1 MKTSLIVD
9 KTGEPYN
16 LSPMANAFQAAG
28 AGQNGELSNWGAL
41 PQTADSALIPNLETL
56 NARTGDATRNGGFA
70 KGGVQLHVD
79 HIVGHQWKIV
89 CKPNFTVLGIDP
101 KVGRAWAKEVEALF
115 TNYAEDPDCWI
126 DVERKRTLTMIAR
139 NSVHINTTKGEV
151 FAKME
156 WMKPGYGRDYQT
168 AVNLI
173 DTSRICN
180 PNEQDNQSKLRAGV
194 KLGFYGEALGYHVRT
209 SSQADSVLGENGY
222 SWVYVPKRLKWGR
235 MQMLHIFEPEAE
247 GQTRGGNAFLA
258 VLKKLPMLQ
267 KLQDATLQNA
277 IVNAMYAAVIKSE
290 LDTETMSNVLGGETK
305 ALTDFMGAKADWHDQ
320 TNIKMN
326 GVKIPHLFPNEELSL
341 LTAENPGQGFGDFEA
356 AILREIAAG
365 LNLSYEQ
372 LSRDFSKTN
381 YASARA
387 GQALSWK
394 YFLGKRLTTVKVLS
408 SQIFACWLE
417 EAIQKGKVKL
427 PEGAPSFYEA
437 KHAWSR
443 CDWIG
448 AGKPIIDGLKEV
460 KEAVERL
467 KAGLSSYEAEAA
479 NLGEDYQE
487 LFDQQLRETEM
498 LAESG
503 RIPIWSQEQG
513 ASQAETP
520 EAPGTHSYNTDQD

>member
-247 GQTRGGNAFLA
+247 
-258 VLKKLPMLQ
+258 
-267 KLQDATLQNA
+267 
-277 IVNAMYAAVIKSE
+277 
-290 LDTETMSNVLGGETK
+290 
-305 ALTDFMGAKADWHDQ
+305 
-320 TNIKMN
+320 
-326 GVKIPHLFPNEELSL
+326 
-341 LTAENPGQGFGDFEA
+341 
-356 AILREIAAG
+356 
-365 LNLSYEQ
+365 
-372 LSRDFSKTN
+372 
-381 YASARA
+381 
-387 GQALSWK
+387 
-394 YFLGKRLTTVKVLS
+394 
-408 SQIFACWLE
+408 
-417 EAIQKGKVKL
+417 
-427 PEGAPSFYEA
+427 
-437 KHAWSR
+437 
-443 CDWIG
+443 
-448 AGKPIIDGLKEV
+448 
-460 KEAVERL
+460 
-467 KAGLSSYEAEAA
+467 
-479 NLGEDYQE
+479 
-487 LFDQQLRETEM
+487 
-498 LAESG
+498 
-503 RIPIWSQEQG
+503 
-513 ASQAETP
+513 
-520 EAPGTHSYNTDQD
+520 